1 MITHFVAIKEDITER
16 KKAEEELQEY
26 SNFNKSLID
35 SLPFGMNVVDEEGNI
50 LYVSENL
57 KPFWVK
63 S

>member
-50 LYVSENL
+50 LYVSE
-57 KPFWVK
+57 KI
-63 S
+63 